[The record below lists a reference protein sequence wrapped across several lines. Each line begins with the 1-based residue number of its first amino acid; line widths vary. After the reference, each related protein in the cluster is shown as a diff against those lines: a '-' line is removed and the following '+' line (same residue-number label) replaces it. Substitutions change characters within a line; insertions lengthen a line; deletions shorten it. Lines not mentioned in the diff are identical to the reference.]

1 MMMLF
6 VDGRRPSAGSTATAS
21 TIGWLVVFCVIEA
34 TVIFQNNEKM
44 CALNQVFYLIYFTH
58 IRTQSTEEMIFF

>member
-34 TVIFQNNEKM
+34 TAIFQINEKM
-44 CALNQVFYLIYFTH
+44 CALNQVF
-58 IRTQSTEEMIFF
+58 